1 MEAVHS
7 VSGHWTD
14 AVSAT
19 ALREMRGKLAG
30 APTLGLVFMAPKL
43 FPRAKEILE
52 LVQIEAQ
59 VPTLIGCSGAS
70 LIATEKEIEEEAG
83 MALGLYS
90 LPGAKLD
97 VFHITQEQV
106 EESTGPGYWHMET
119 GIEQTNGWLAFGDP
133 FTFNCDAWLT
143 MWNEAYAGQPTL
155 GGLASG
161 DFTDQSTQLYWN
173 NQVLEGGALA
183 MSVSGDVELAGVIS
197 QGCTPIGDTWTI
209 TRAEGHY
216 IHEIGNRPAYEVL
229 METLGTF
236 SQVEKQSLRG
246 NLFIGLVVN
255 EYLDAFH
262 RGDFLIR
269 NLIGVDPSTGTLAV
283 GATPRVGQ
291 TMQFQRRDAKA
302 GTEDI
307 EALLERATKQLG
319 KRPVYGACLCSCNGR
334 GHRMF
339 GKPHHDASHVQR
351 AFGPLG
357 VAGFFCNG
365 ELGPVGEK
373 NFVHGYTASLALF
386 VKK

>member
-7 VSGHWTD
+7 VSGHWPD
-14 AVSAT
+14 APDAA

-70 LIATEKEIEEEAG
+70 LIATETEIEEQAG

-97 VFHITQEQV
+97 VFQITQEQV

-173 NQVLEGGALA
+173 RQVLEGGALA
-183 MSVSGDVELAGVIS
+183 MSVRGDVELAGVIS

-209 TRAEGHY
+209 TRADGHY

-229 METLGTF
+229 METLSTF
-236 SQVEKQSLRG
+236 TQAEKQSLRG

-255 EYLDAFH
+255 EYLDEFH

-307 EALLERATKQLG
+307 EALLQRATKRLG
-319 KRPVYGACLCSCNGR
+319 NRPVYGACLCSCNGR

-339 GKPHHDASHVQR
+339 GKPHHDASHVQQ
-351 AFGPLG
+351 AFGPIG